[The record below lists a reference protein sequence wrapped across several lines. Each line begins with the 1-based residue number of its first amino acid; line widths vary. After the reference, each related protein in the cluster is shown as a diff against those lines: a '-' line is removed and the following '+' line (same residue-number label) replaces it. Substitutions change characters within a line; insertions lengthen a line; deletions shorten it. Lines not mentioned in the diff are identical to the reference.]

1 MVLLDVLL
9 ILLVVPG
16 FGSGLLFRFGRG
28 LGFGRG
34 SALPGAWVAV
44 RIRPRSTCCTPQ
56 GAAKVAAVHRNAVD
70 PPCLVTETPHLVAG
84 WVRRFEQFRVK
95 LTD

>member
-44 RIRPRSTCCTPQ
+44 RIRPKNTGCTPQ
-56 GAAKVAAVHRNAVD
+56 GAAKVAAVHRNAAD
-70 PPCLVTETPHLVAG
+70 PPCLLRLQSMVTEATHLAGCVALSSF
-84 WVRRFEQFRVK
+84 V
-95 LTD
+95 